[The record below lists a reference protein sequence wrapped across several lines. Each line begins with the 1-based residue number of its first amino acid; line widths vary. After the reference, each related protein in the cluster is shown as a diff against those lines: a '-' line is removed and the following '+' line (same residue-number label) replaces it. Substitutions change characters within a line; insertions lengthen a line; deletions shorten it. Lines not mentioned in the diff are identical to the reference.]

1 MGILPSQYTLRVF
14 RGVNSLMYKVL
25 LADDEVL
32 DLEGMKRFIPWESL
46 GMTVVDSVNNGFAAC
61 EVLEKQHIDI
71 LVTDIRMPNMTGLEL
86 AQRALAA
93 QEKLRIIF
101 VSGYQDFGYVKQAIA
116 LNACSYVLKP
126 MDDAE
131 LIDALNKV
139 RRELDRDKEQQ
150 ITELA
155 YLQMVPMFKNQY
167 LLQLLEK
174 AYEDVPF
181 DVFNKEYQIDEVNW
195 PARVA
200 LLELDHDVSEQL
212 NQSEGRVKKSIMDA
226 FFSRLETL
234 LEEQYIHYVCRV
246 TDRRSAI
253 LMNDESE
260 RAAVVQILEQL
271 KIKFPFSVT
280 VGISNAASKVQD
292 LHPAYLQA
300 VAALDYK
307 MFRGKGKWI
316 PYGDVPSEDIRDAEN
331 IFIQLDSLLSAMTNY
346 ELVRVH
352 DELEALSLL
361 ASSLRSKF
369 TIRNFAMYIILKLDE
384 HLHTMNEDLFEIL
397 DMERKNLDIVL
408 QFETLDDIFLWL
420 RRRVYEISEHLHNKK
435 RSKNGRLIQ
444 EIVEDVRGRLNE
456 SITLRDIANRFSFSP
471 NYLGLLFKE
480 ETGQNFSDYVIA
492 MRMEKARDLL
502 VNTKLKIYEIASQA
516 GYQYLPYFSRQ
527 FKDTYG
533 MTPLEYRRTHS

>member
-1 MGILPSQYTLRVF
+1 
-14 RGVNSLMYKVL
+14 MYKVL

-93 QEKLRIIF
+93 QENLRIIF

-126 MDDAE
+126 MDDKE
-131 LIDALNKV
+131 LIDALSKV

-155 YLQMVPMFKNQY
+155 YLQMVPIFKNQY

-174 AYEDVPF
+174 SYEDVPL
-181 DVFNKEYQIDEVNW
+181 DVFNKEYQIDEMNW
-195 PARVA
+195 PTRVA
-200 LLELDHDVSEQL
+200 LLELDDVSWQL
-212 NQSEGRVKKSIMDA
+212 NEFDGNGKKNMMDA
-226 FFSRLETL
+226 FFSRLEIL
-234 LEEQYIHYVCRV
+234 LAKQNIHHVCRV

-253 LMNDESE
+253 LMNEESE
-260 RAAVVQILEQL
+260 RAAVIKILEVL
-271 KIKFPFSVT
+271 KLEFPFSVT
-280 VGISNAASKVQD
+280 VGISNAAGKIQD
-292 LHPAYLQA
+292 LHLSYLQA
-300 VAALDYK
+300 IAALDYK

-316 PYGDVPSEDIRDAEN
+316 PYGDVPSEDIKDAEN

-352 DELEALSLL
+352 DELEALLLL

-384 HLHTMNEDLFEIL
+384 HLHTMNEDLFKIL
-397 DMERKNLDIVL
+397 DMERKNLDMVL
-408 QFETLDDIFLWL
+408 QFETIDDIFLWL

-444 EIVEDVRGRLNE
+444 EIVEDVRGRLHE

-480 ETGQNFSDYVIA
+480 ETGHNFSDYVIA

-502 VNTKLKIYEIASQA
+502 VSSKLKIYEIASQS

>member
-1 MGILPSQYTLRVF
+1 
-14 RGVNSLMYKVL
+14 MYKVL

-181 DVFNKEYQIDEVNW
+181 DVFNKEYQIDELNW

-212 NQSEGRVKKSIMDA
+212 NQSEGSVKKSIMDA

-253 LMNDESE
+253 LMNDESD
-260 RAAVVQILEQL
+260 RAAVVHILEQL
-271 KIKFPFSVT
+271 KIEFPFSVT
-280 VGISNAASKVQD
+280 VGISNAASNVQD
-292 LHPAYLQA
+292 LHPAYMQA

-352 DELEALSLL
+352 DELEALLLL

-397 DMERKNLDIVL
+397 DMERKNLDVVL
-408 QFETLDDIFLWL
+408 QFETLEDIFLWL